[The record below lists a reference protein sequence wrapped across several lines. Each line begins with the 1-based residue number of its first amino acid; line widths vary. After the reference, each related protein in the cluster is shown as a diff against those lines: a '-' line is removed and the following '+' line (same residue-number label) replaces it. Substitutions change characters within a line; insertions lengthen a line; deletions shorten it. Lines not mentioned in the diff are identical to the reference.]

1 MSEKKVNLNYMYGV
15 MCESD
20 SGLDAF
26 GNPIGKPIL
35 FESIGEGM
43 CQHNAI
49 SQAQMLKESGKYGDV
64 KVVRLEVCS
73 YIL

>member
-1 MSEKKVNLNYMYGV
+1 MYGV

-20 SGLDAF
+20 LGLDAF

-35 FESIGEGM
+35 FENVGEGM
-43 CQHNAI
+43 CKHNAI
-49 SQAQMLKESGKYGDV
+49 SQAQELKSRGRYGDV
-64 KVVRLEVCS
+64 KVVRLEVCE